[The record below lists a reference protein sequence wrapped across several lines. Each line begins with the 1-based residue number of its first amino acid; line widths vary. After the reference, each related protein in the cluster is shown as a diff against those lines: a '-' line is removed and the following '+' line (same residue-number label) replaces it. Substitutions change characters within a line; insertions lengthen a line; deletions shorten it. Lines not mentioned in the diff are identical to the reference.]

1 MYSVNCQNMACA
13 NQDDVFLTYLFHPYG
28 KKKLPEKNCVAH
40 FTLSALPGLLG
51 RTFTQP
57 AGTWKEYITHKSAT
71 MKSTEK
77 LKTAIITVAII
88 LSCGTANAQRPRHR
102 HHHPYQVVKMM
113 PSPAVTIRISNH
125 FTQKERF
132 KNPTYL

>member
-1 MYSVNCQNMACA
+1 
-13 NQDDVFLTYLFHPYG
+13 
-28 KKKLPEKNCVAH
+28 
-40 FTLSALPGLLG
+40 
-51 RTFTQP
+51 
-57 AGTWKEYITHKSAT
+57 

-102 HHHPYQVVKMM
+102 HHHPYQVVKMV

-132 KNPTYL
+132 KIAMAYLEHHKHLNVRKYAKMTGLTKAAAQAELDAFVADPDTPITAVTRNKKRLYVTRN